1 MRIMLAG
8 TGSGCGKTTLALALM
23 AALRG
28 RGMTVAPYKAG
39 PDYIDPGF
47 HRLACGRVCHNLD
60 EWLCGPEGIRRLL
73 ALGGDADIAVVEGAM
88 GFYDGLDGGDDCS
101 AYALAR
107 HTGTPAV
114 LVVDASG
121 SAASAAA
128 AALGFLKYRPDH
140 TVAGALVN
148 RVSGERHYEMVR
160 DALAKIGLPCVGWL
174 PKDGGLAMPERH
186 LGLVPA
192 GERPRAEAQ
201 IARAAGLL
209 RLDVDGLL
217 AVAIRAEPARAA
229 AFEYPDALGGR
240 RIGLAR
246 DEAFSFIYEA
256 NLIALRA
263 MGAEIVEFS
272 PLRDAALPE
281 GLDALYLP
289 GGFPEV
295 FEEPLRANAAMA
307 ASVRSAVEG
316 GLRCYAECGGMLY
329 LAMIGALPLRW
340 RMTGRL
346 RRFGYVTV
354 TDRDGAEFPAH
365 EFHHS
370 ETEPAAP
377 LPARFEVRKGERRWR
392 EGYIYQNTLAG
403 YPHFYYFD
411 KPGLAERLFL

>member
-47 HRLACGRVCHNLD
+47 HRLACGRVSHNLD

-73 ALGGDADIAVVEGAM
+73 ALGGDADISVVEGAM

-128 AALGFLKYRPDH
+128 AALGFMKYRPDH
-140 TVAGALVN
+140 TLAGALVN

-160 DALAKIGLPCVGWL
+160 GALAEIGLPCVGWL
-174 PKDGGLAMPERH
+174 PKDDSLAMPERH

-192 GERPRAEAQ
+192 EERRQAAAQ

-209 RLDVDGLL
+209 RLDVDGLM
-217 AVAIRAEPARAA
+217 AVAARAEPARAPA
-229 AFEYPDALGGR
+229 LEYPDALNGR

-246 DEAFSFIYEA
+246 DAAFSFVYEA

-272 PLRDAALPE
+272 PLHDAALPE

-295 FEEPLRANAAMA
+295 FGEQLRANAAMA
-307 ASVRSAVEG
+307 ASVKTAVEG

-329 LAMIGALPLRW
+329 LAMIGALRAAAHALRGAQ
-340 RMTGRL
+340 GRTAL
-346 RRFGYVTV
+346 
-354 TDRDGAEFPAH
+354 
-365 EFHHS
+365 
-370 ETEPAAP
+370 
-377 LPARFEVRKGERRWR
+377 ARG
-392 EGYIYQNTLAG
+392 IYLSKYAG
-403 YPHFYYFD
+403 
-411 KPGLAERLFL
+411 GLSPFILFR